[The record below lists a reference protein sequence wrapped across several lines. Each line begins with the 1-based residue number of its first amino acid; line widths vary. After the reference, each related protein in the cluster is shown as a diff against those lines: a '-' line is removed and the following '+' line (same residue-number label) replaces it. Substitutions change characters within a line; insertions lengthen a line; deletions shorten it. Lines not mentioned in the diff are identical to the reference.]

1 MIFKTRKI
9 VNSYC
14 FYFLILFS
22 IFSNYSF
29 SQDIQTNLADEF
41 LDGLPASVR
50 DQIEVQNDI
59 QEEKDIED
67 LFRSDTSLEKN
78 KIILEKLKDQLKAI
92 DQRFKNESD
101 KGDSNTLQV
110 FGSQFFQSLQSSFM
124 PINVPNLGPNYIV
137 DIGDQFKLL
146 LTGKM
151 SEQLELTV
159 QRDGSIL
166 IPDFGKVNIAGKS
179 LAAAEEIIKV
189 YINESSVG
197 VTSFL
202 TLSKVRDV
210 QILMLGGVESP
221 GIYTVSG
228 GSSILSVLNVAGGIS
243 QNGSYRDIE
252 LRRNGETVQK
262 IDLYDIFVYGN
273 YSVDF
278 TLRSGDTVF
287 VNPKSFDVAVSGG
300 VNNPAIYESS
310 GDETIEKIIEYSG
323 GFSETFYGFDNI
335 TVSQENIESQSV
347 ITVNIEDLSSYVL
360 KPRDSII
367 VPSFKSDINSAKQVS
382 IEGMVNRPGT
392 YFFKE
397 GETLSDIINRAGGYK
412 DNAYVYGAALF
423 RQDALEKE
431 KLYAQLNYADTVNYI
446 VSSIGKPNININN
459 SALDLLA
466 EELRSYNLSGRVVAD
481 FYLEN
486 IESDPSKD
494 IKLEDR
500 DRIYVPSLQ
509 KVVYLF
515 GDFKNASNLSYNPGY
530 SAKDYV
536 DAVGGLK
543 KSAFSELIVI
553 DPDGRTHIY
562 SDKLLNRFSNIEI
575 YPGSIIYAPRDIG
588 KISGVMYAATVSP
601 ILSSLAISLASLNSI
616 SD

>member
-151 SEQLELTV
+151 SELLELTV

-179 LAAAEEIIKV
+179 LSAAEEIIKV

-262 IDLYDIFVYGN
+262 
-273 YSVDF
+273 
-278 TLRSGDTVF
+278 
-287 VNPKSFDVAVSGG
+287 
-300 VNNPAIYESS
+300 
-310 GDETIEKIIEYSG
+310 
-323 GFSETFYGFDNI
+323 
-335 TVSQENIESQSV
+335 
-347 ITVNIEDLSSYVL
+347 
-360 KPRDSII
+360 
-367 VPSFKSDINSAKQVS
+367 
-382 IEGMVNRPGT
+382 NRP
-392 YFFKE
+392 
-397 GETLSDIINRAGGYK
+397 L
-412 DNAYVYGAALF
+412 
-423 RQDALEKE
+423 
-431 KLYAQLNYADTVNYI
+431 
-446 VSSIGKPNININN
+446 
-459 SALDLLA
+459 
-466 EELRSYNLSGRVVAD
+466 
-481 FYLEN
+481 
-486 IESDPSKD
+486 
-494 IKLEDR
+494 
-500 DRIYVPSLQ
+500 
-509 KVVYLF
+509 
-515 GDFKNASNLSYNPGY
+515 
-530 SAKDYV
+530 
-536 DAVGGLK
+536 
-543 KSAFSELIVI
+543 
-553 DPDGRTHIY
+553 
-562 SDKLLNRFSNIEI
+562 
-575 YPGSIIYAPRDIG
+575 
-588 KISGVMYAATVSP
+588 
-601 ILSSLAISLASLNSI
+601 
-616 SD
+616 

>member
-1 MIFKTRKI
+1 MLKSYYNLLRKNFFVYVSI
-9 VNSYC
+9 
-14 FYFLILFS
+14 IL
-22 IFSNYSF
+22 FSNYSL

-151 SEQLELTV
+151 SELLELTV

-179 LAAAEEIIKV
+179 LSAAEEIIKV

-228 GSSILSVLNVAGGIS
+228 GSSILSVLNDNKAQILEVPKNVIIKIGDKVVTSGFS
-243 QNGSYRDIE
+243 DIYPPG
-252 LRRNGETVQK
+252 LPVGTVEGVYEDRSSFQK
-262 IDLYDIFVYGN
+262 VVNVRLPNDMTAFQY
-273 YSVDF
+273 
-278 TLRSGDTVF
+278 VF
-287 VNPKSFDVAVSGG
+287 V
-300 VNNPAIYESS
+300 
-310 GDETIEKIIEYSG
+310 
-323 GFSETFYGFDNI
+323 I
-335 TVSQENIESQSV
+335 T
-347 ITVNIEDLSSYVL
+347 
-360 KPRDSII
+360 
-367 VPSFKSDINSAKQVS
+367 
-382 IEGMVNRPGT
+382 
-392 YFFKE
+392 
-397 GETLSDIINRAGGYK
+397 
-412 DNAYVYGAALF
+412 
-423 RQDALEKE
+423 E
-431 KLYAQLNYADTVNYI
+431 KLY
-446 VSSIGKPNININN
+446 
-459 SALDLLA
+459 
-466 EELRSYNLSGRVVAD
+466 EME
-481 FYLEN
+481 
-486 IESDPSKD
+486 
-494 IKLEDR
+494 
-500 DRIYVPSLQ
+500 
-509 KVVYLF
+509 
-515 GDFKNASNLSYNPGY
+515 
-530 SAKDYV
+530 
-536 DAVGGLK
+536 
-543 KSAFSELIVI
+543 
-553 DPDGRTHIY
+553 
-562 SDKLLNRFSNIEI
+562 
-575 YPGSIIYAPRDIG
+575 
-588 KISGVMYAATVSP
+588 
-601 ILSSLAISLASLNSI
+601 
-616 SD
+616 